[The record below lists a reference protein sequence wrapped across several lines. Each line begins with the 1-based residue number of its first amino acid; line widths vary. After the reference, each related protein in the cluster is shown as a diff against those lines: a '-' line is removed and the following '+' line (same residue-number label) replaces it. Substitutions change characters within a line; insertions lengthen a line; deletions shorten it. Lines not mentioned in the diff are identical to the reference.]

1 MPNTIRPLK
10 VFLCYTHADR
20 LPVKELYD
28 LLTHD
33 GVEVWMD
40 KENLLGGKN
49 WGIEIRKAVRDC
61 DIFIACI
68 SADFTKKYSLK
79 KFNQTEVGIALN
91 EAQVRPNDK
100 IFIVPVRMEEC
111 DVPKK
116 LSKLHWIDLFESDG
130 YKQLIRSLNQ
140 RIEQLEPENSIS
152 NISIQIGGNIK
163 GNIIVGD
170 RNTIETKTLTG
181 LTLQQEQVSETNS
194 INIKKDRADAIAPL
208 KGAGI
213 AFICTL
219 ILFFGTLLVA
229 HLIVGTPFVP
239 NLAALFR
246 IAPGGDAFYY
256 PDLNALLFD
265 ILLHPS
271 VFAILIFLKLFKD
284 KHMQGSKSLQEGKW
298 KKAGLV
304 IMPIVLGVYAIFSVY
319 ETRYQFY
326 NLAQP
331 LLAVALGATGIS
343 FAGFTALAGY
353 SFFTAWG
360 LTQATSVENL
370 DSEPKNSI
378 RVLLAVLA
386 VTVLLLGFEAIVVWW
401 TSVYKG
407 APGNDFQWVATTV
420 ISILTIIGLSA
431 GIFITGRN
439 LLNLPR

>member
-1 MPNTIRPLK
+1 
-10 VFLCYTHADR
+10 
-20 LPVKELYD
+20 
-28 LLTHD
+28 
-33 GVEVWMD
+33 
-40 KENLLGGKN
+40 
-49 WGIEIRKAVRDC
+49 
-61 DIFIACI
+61 
-68 SADFTKKYSLK
+68 
-79 KFNQTEVGIALN
+79 
-91 EAQVRPNDK
+91 
-100 IFIVPVRMEEC
+100 
-111 DVPKK
+111 
-116 LSKLHWIDLFESDG
+116 
-130 YKQLIRSLNQ
+130 
-140 RIEQLEPENSIS
+140 
-152 NISIQIGGNIK
+152 
-163 GNIIVGD
+163 
-170 RNTIETKTLTG
+170 
-181 LTLQQEQVSETNS
+181 
-194 INIKKDRADAIAPL
+194 
-208 KGAGI
+208 
-213 AFICTL
+213 
-219 ILFFGTLLVA
+219 
-229 HLIVGTPFVP
+229 
-239 NLAALFR
+239 
-246 IAPGGDAFYY
+246 
-256 PDLNALLFD
+256 
-265 ILLHPS
+265 
-271 VFAILIFLKLFKD
+271 
-284 KHMQGSKSLQEGKW
+284 MQGSKSLQEGKW